1 MKKVAIELFGQLRM
15 WDEQNLYKLE
25 SFLLKHKISVDYF
38 GTFWN
43 DEYTNSYVDKG
54 VFESFKKLQLL
65 DEPEYHD
72 NDLTKYFLSL
82 KKSIQQRKHYQSENN
97 VEYSFV
103 INARNDLKISID
115 NASDEKFENLLKLI
129 KENSDKPSVFVTD
142 VERIRTDQLDD
153 KIFISNV
160 MGANALM
167 DAYDILPEF
176 AYHKSLMDA
185 VKICECE
192 LIRYPLFFC
201 YNLLR
206 HQICNS
212 LNFKDDFFSSEL
224 FSKNNTNGDVRK
236 YIKTIQDTQIL
247 KDELIRL
254 SSLRPNGRVD

>member
-82 KKSIQQRKHYQSENN
+82 QKSIQQRKQYQSENN
-97 VEYSFV
+97 VEYTFV
-103 INARNDLKISID
+103 IHARSDLDYLFDGGSYDKL
-115 NASDEKFENLLKLI
+115 ENLLKLI